1 MPIANTVEA
10 NIVVNFEDRFSGPAC
25 KAFNRFKK
33 CAEAA
38 LKALD
43 PDLIALLNRIESGID
58 NFVNA
63 IDRFARAV
71 DSSVNRLAQKNK
83 EVLTFGKSLESVGR
97 FFRDFWKD
105 LQNLSTAQ
113 AVGAIVTITVG
124 LTTLASLASQF
135 PLAAA
140 AIAAGLFLIFA
151 AWDTLKKAKERIE
164 LEVKL
169 KDEATAR
176 SRLIR
181 KSLESTFRDPIIQEI
196 QVLRRNLDSP
206 AGPLSIMRNPALGDG
221 FIRLK
226 RDAPI
231 LNPLF
236 NPTGLNLDPQFG
248 LDPRLS
254 LDLRSDPVPSFASG
268 IRFVPRDMLAQIHK
282 GEAVLPRPQAEQ
294 FRQGPIGGITVG
306 NITLNMNG
314 GRGADR
320 NEARRFARM
329 IREELQRTDERMTS

>member
-25 KAFNRFKK
+25 KAFEKFRK

-38 LKALD
+38 LKAVD

-58 NFVNA
+58 KFVNA
-63 IDRFARAV
+63 IDRFSRAV
-71 DSSVNRLAQKNK
+71 DSSVNSLVQKNR
-83 EVLTFGKSLESVGR
+83 EVLTFGKSLESVGQ
-97 FFRDFWKD
+97 FFRDFWID
-105 LQNLSTAQ
+105 LQNLSPVT
-113 AVGAIVTITVG
+113 AVGSIIAITVG
-124 LTTLASLASQF
+124 LTSLLVLVQQF

-140 AIAAGLFLIFA
+140 AFVAGLFLIFA
-151 AWDTLKKAKERIE
+151 ALDTLRSIEKIE
-164 LEVKL
+164 LAVKL
-169 KDEATAR
+169 KDEATVR

-181 KSLESTFRDPIIQEI
+181 KNLESTFRDPIIQEI

-206 AGPLSIMRNPALGDG
+206 SGPLSITRHPALDDG
-221 FIRLK
+221 FISLK

-236 NPTGLNLDPQFG
+236 NPPGLNLDPQFG
-248 LDPRLS
+248 PDPRLS
-254 LDLRSDPVPSFASG
+254 LELRPDPVPSFASG

-282 GEAVLPRPQAEQ
+282 GETVLPRSQAEQ
-294 FRQGPIGGITVG
+294 YRQGQLRPISVG

-314 GRGADR
+314 TSGADR
-320 NEARRFARM
+320 NEARRFSRM